1 MAPRWSQDGR
11 KTPQDGSKMAT
22 RRVRDDPRPPQDVP
36 GRLKTVP
43 RRPKITPRRSKTP
56 QDRFKTPENRSKT
69 APKVP
74 LKGTP
79 PQDHS
84 KTTSLSDLGP
94 DVVLSTKL
102 VPVLVHDLM
111 RNTATDLVPISF
123 SSRAEVNPP
132 APCGRQAVKEDLISL
147 SSNCYG
153 YPVMVSGIVVCSLSV
168 RSQKP

>member
-1 MAPRWSQDGR
+1 MIFEVRSIATERSQRTLQDGPKQSQDDPWTTQG
-11 KTPQDGSKMAT
+11 GSKMVPRWPQDAT

-36 GRLKTVP
+36 GRLKTFP

-56 QDRFKTPENRSKT
+56 HDRFKTPENRSKT

-74 LKGTP
+74 PKATP

-94 DVVLSTKL
+94 DVVLDTKL
-102 VPVLVHDLM
+102 VPVLVHNLM

-123 SSRAEVNPP
+123 SSRGEVRN
-132 APCGRQAVKEDLISL
+132 RFEI
-147 SSNCYG
+147 
-153 YPVMVSGIVVCSLSV
+153 
-168 RSQKP
+168 